1 MRFLEKISNR
11 TPPGEKSQTS
21 RWLVLHWRLE
31 SSVQIRVLGCSVTF
45 LSNYHEVP
53 LGFEVSLRS
62 GYSNEMECTMVSWW
76 SLRSFLEGNRL
87 PKILPNQ
94 FWTPLLQNAVHTLLV
109 TTSYGRR
116 RETSA
121 TDSPL
126 LRFCVN
132 HATIFHMT
140 TGSLLPPSL
149 PFSLR
154 PSLPALALSLLSLGL
169 TLSRYHIPREE
180 CKSYPSNPNPVTAE
194 LLVLTAP
201 TLLQGHMIFSMY
213 QT

>member
-1 MRFLEKISNR
+1 MRFPEKISTH
-11 TPPGEKSQTS
+11 TPLSERSQTW

-94 FWTPLLQNAVHTLLV
+94 FWTLLLQDAVHALLV
-109 TTSYGRR
+109 TTSHGRR

-121 TDSPL
+121 TDSPPAV
-126 LRFCVN
+126 CVN
-132 HATIFHMT
+132 HATIFLVT
-140 TGSLLPPSL
+140 TQPLLPSSL
-149 PFSLR
+149 SPYVR
-154 PSLPALALSLLSLGL
+154 PSLPALGLSLLSLGL

-194 LLVLTAP
+194 LLVLTTP